1 MNKFIVGATVVVLLL
16 VLFASAYA
24 FSTSLRTLRLNASGL
39 TLTAATES
47 AAPMTYADESQISA
61 PQADMVRFQTIQE
74 PERLCQ
80 RDRTAESTV
89 GF

>member
-1 MNKFIVGATVVVLLL
+1 MNKFIVGATVVGLLL

-24 FSTSLRTLRLNASGL
+24 FSTSLRTLRLNASGV
-39 TLTAATES
+39 TSSAAAES
-47 AAPMTYADESQISA
+47 AAPMTHTDESQIGA
-61 PQADMVRFQTIQE
+61 PQADMVRFQTIE
-74 PERLCQ
+74 KTERLCQ